1 MNTIE
6 QVLQSDIKE
15 GIKLLYGQEIA
26 DELIQLQKTRKD
38 FKGDITIVVFPLL
51 KLSRKSPEQTGKE
64 IGQYLKD
71 NSAIITDFEVV
82 KGFLNL
88 DISNKFWYNL
98 RWIEDIVPQCRYE
111 RHYKCIL
118 GSFFCI
124 NEAFLLNN
132 LR

>member
-51 KLSRKSPEQTGKE
+51 KLSHKSPEQTGKE

-71 NSAIITDFEVV
+71 NSAIIQIAIA
-82 KGFLNL
+82 KN
-88 DISNKFWYNL
+88 
-98 RWIEDIVPQCRYE
+98 Q
-111 RHYKCIL
+111 
-118 GSFFCI
+118 
-124 NEAFLLNN
+124 
-132 LR
+132 